1 MGTQTLALRN
11 NETARVEFL
20 KKISVSQFKLIE
32 LGKLLNLSSRP
43 ETGLAKME
51 ARGRA
56 ELTDAFEKVE
66 QLAKTNVV

>member
-1 MGTQTLALRN
+1 MLMGTQTLALRN

-43 ETGLAKME
+43 EAGLAKME

-56 ELTDAFEKVE
+56 
-66 QLAKTNVV
+66 